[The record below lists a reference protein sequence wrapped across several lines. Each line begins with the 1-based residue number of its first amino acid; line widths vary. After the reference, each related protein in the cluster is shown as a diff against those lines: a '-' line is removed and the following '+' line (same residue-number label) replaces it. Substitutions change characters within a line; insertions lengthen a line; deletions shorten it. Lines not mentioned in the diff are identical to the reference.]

1 MSYPDAKDLLIF
13 VGIPLAV
20 IALIFALVY
29 LSGSR
34 SAKRYRPGRDYPY
47 APVWFLAKPETDGPA
62 TSPLNELTAA
72 SSPAH
77 PGLTGGASD
86 RW

>member
-1 MSYPDAKDLLIF
+1 LLIYI
-13 VGIPLAV
+13 GIPLAV
-20 IALIFALVY
+20 IALTFALVY

-34 SAKRYRPGRDYPY
+34 SAKRYRPGRDYTY

-62 TSPLNELTAA
+62 TAPARELTAA
-72 SSPAH
+72 SQAH

>member
-1 MSYPDAKDLLIF
+1 LLIY

-20 IALIFALVY
+20 IALTFALVY

-34 SAKRYRPGRDYPY
+34 SAKRYRPGRDYTY

-62 TSPLNELTAA
+62 TAKALELTAA
-72 SSPAH
+72 SSQAH